1 MRGFGEGCAVQLRA
15 AEMGWGMGSDVPVFG
30 GDEVLDEFDH
40 CEGFRSFLLLE
51 LYRGGCVQVAIA

>member
-1 MRGFGEGCAVQLRA
+1 MQLRA

-40 CEGFRSFLLLE
+40 CEGFRSFLLLK
-51 LYRGGCVQVAIA
+51 LYRGDCVQVAIA